1 MAKQRYDVFV
11 DARGLL
17 CPMPLVKTRQALM
30 VIERG
35 ATVCILATD
44 PASVADFIN
53 FCDATGHR
61 LLSNEQKDDIYI
73 FVVEKA

>member
-1 MAKQRYDVFV
+1 
-11 DARGLL
+11 
-17 CPMPLVKTRQALM
+17 M